1 MLIMN
6 RKRMVEDKLDR
17 LTKGQTAYAESRELI
32 RLVKREIENR
42 QISVLMDETD
52 SGCWFIPQENTTTPS
67 DEQIA
72 HM

>member
-32 RLVKREIENR
+32 RLVKREIKNR

-52 SGCWFIPQENTTTPS
+52 SGCWFIPQKNTTAPS
-67 DEQIA
+67 DEQLA
-72 HM
+72 QL

>member
-6 RKRMVEDKLDR
+6 RKRMVEDKLNR
-17 LTKGQTAYAESRELI
+17 LISGQTAYAESRELI

-52 SGCWFIPQENTTTPS
+52 SGCWFIPQENTITPS